1 MLCDLCRLL
10 SFGVCP
16 PHMPEGFDMTA
27 SKLDGSIPSSQLPRR
42 LLLLGAFD
50 TLGVDA
56 SAWEQLNRCM
66 ELASSLAI
74 LNYSK
79 SLHVPKMLRRR

>member
-16 PHMPEGFDMTA
+16 PHVTEGFDMTA
-27 SKLDGSIPSSQLPRR
+27 GKLDGSIPSPQLPRR
-42 LLLLGAFD
+42 LLLVGAFD

-56 SAWEQLNRCM
+56 SAWEQPSRRM
-66 ELASSLAI
+66 ELAWSCAV

-79 SLHVPKMLRRR
+79 SLHIPKILRRR